1 MAKYRYRIIA
11 DKLRQDIENGVYPP
25 GVSIP
30 STRELAEKHGVS
42 QLTAIRALAL
52 LAQRDILIRR
62 PGHNYCVAQ
71 NFESTVAQPQFL
83 TLLFR
88 HISNKGWESY
98 GNDIISGITMEGVK
112 ACYSTYLSAAA
123 TRAYWFNTMDFS
135 SVISEAHQLAGQNK
149 GFVADY
155 FVSDDLLQ
163 QLVEETH
170 LPVVIVGR
178 ESKVPRVKSVVLSIS
193 PACYTMLNTLKRL
206 KYDAFVCCG
215 PYQMERYEYQQLDL
229 FYKELAAAEKNV
241 RILKEFINL
250 SWSEQVSEI
259 NQALKE
265 FSHSRICFI
274 TSHDIV
280 ARKIFEFLEQQNI
293 SVPEQVGVV
302 GFYGTRQATEHSPV
316 LTCLAAAPEKLGQY
330 AAQLAISGE
339 SPIAT
344 HKIPMTF
351 NFGETI

>member
-71 NFESTVAQPQFL
+71 NFESPVAQPQFL

-135 SVISEAHQLAGQNK
+135 SVVSEAHQLAGQNK

-155 FVSDDLLQ
+155 FVPDDLLQ